1 MSGDIKIHVVGTPAH
16 AAEAS
21 ALFDK
26 VWDATSMVAPEV
38 ILAALHSGGYCALAR
53 LGDRVDGVV
62 VGASFA
68 LASNAGILHSH
79 VTGVDRVHAGAG
91 IGAQLKRHQWYW
103 AQSHGYHAISW
114 TFDPLVRRNAWFN
127 LVKLGAHVVSY
138 HEDFYGELT
147 DAINAGEH
155 SDRLLVHWSV
165 PASGDP
171 DTGAFVV
178 ADIGEVVVPTPQ
190 DIETL
195 RHADRSAALHWRSQ
209 QRELLAL
216 LSHPGTFIRGLNGEY
231 EYVISVANDKM

>member
-1 MSGDIKIHVVGTPAH
+1 MSGGIEVRAVETPAQ

-26 VWDATSMVAPEV
+26 VWDASSMVAPEL
-38 ILAALHSGGYCALAR
+38 IMAALHSGGYCALAR
-53 LGDRVDGVV
+53 LGGQSDGEVI
-62 VGASFA
+62 GASFA
-68 LASNAGILHSH
+68 LATNVGILHSH
-79 VTGVDRVHAGAG
+79 VTGVVRHKAGTG

-138 HEDFYGELT
+138 HEDFYGALT
-147 DAINAGEH
+147 DSINAGEH

-165 PASGDP
+165 SATGDP
-171 DTGAFVV
+171 QIGTFVV
-178 ADIGEVVVPTPQ
+178 GNIGDVVVPTPP
-190 DIETL
+190 DIEML
-195 RHADRSAALHWRSQ
+195 RHADRNSANDWRSR

-216 LSHPGTFIRGLNGEY
+216 LSRPGAHLRGLNDEY
-231 EYVISVANDKM
+231 SYVISFAG